1 MGNVPVSGPG
11 SLSCLPGPGSD
22 LQRQHDQGDA
32 DHDDD
37 EELGRPD
44 LWCHVSVAHRGKGDD
59 AEVEGLEE
67 GELLTCSFQMLDAA
81 GAAGGK
87 HRALE
92 HKSEKIAFTDR
103 DSRAP
108 KLHFLSSQQLNWHY
122 MLQIQTKGMG
132 GKPQKP
138 DLELSTHPEQG
149 SFRKPAPAVGQA
161 QGKGPVN

>member
-1 MGNVPVSGPG
+1 MGNVPVSSPG

-22 LQRQHDQGDA
+22 LQGQHDQGDA

-44 LWCHVSVAHRGKGDD
+44 LWCHVSVAHGGKGDD

-92 HKSEKIAFTDR
+92 HPH
-103 DSRAP
+103 RAN
-108 KLHFLSSQQLNWHY
+108 SSAPC
-122 MLQIQTKGMG
+122 LQPGTA
-132 GKPQKP
+132 
-138 DLELSTHPEQG
+138 LCSATALG
-149 SFRKPAPAVGQA
+149 SPRR
-161 QGKGPVN
+161 

>member
-1 MGNVPVSGPG
+1 MGNVPVSSPG

-81 GAAGGK
+81 GAAGESTGPSSTNLRRLPSLTGT
-87 HRALE
+87 HE
-92 HKSEKIAFTDR
+92 PQSFI
-103 DSRAP
+103 SCP
-108 KLHFLSSQQLNWHY
+108 LSN
-122 MLQIQTKGMG
+122 
-132 GKPQKP
+132 
-138 DLELSTHPEQG
+138 
-149 SFRKPAPAVGQA
+149 
-161 QGKGPVN
+161 